1 MQRKT
6 IEEKAVEVLLQ
17 KKLSVTIGEK
27 EYQVARPTLATL
39 AEVSSILSEIRKIEN
54 PKEQDIVKEVLDRAK
69 DDVPKLAL
77 IAATL
82 IIGGGNIT
90 YHTER
95 HKAGRILG
103 LFPRY
108 EKVTVSNTQTL
119 ADELARTA
127 SPVEMHRLVTKAL
140 SYQGVGFFLS
150 TIISLGAASVTQ
162 PTKSGTAATAH
173 GE

>member
-6 IEEKAVEVLLQ
+6 IEEKAAEVLLQ
-17 KKLSVTIGEK
+17 KPLSVTIGGK
-27 EYQVARPTLATL
+27 EYQVAKPTLATL
-39 AEVSSILSEIRKIEN
+39 AEVSSILSQIRKVEN
-54 PKEQDIVKEVLDRAK
+54 SKEQNIVQEVLARAK

-95 HKAGRILG
+95 REIGRIFG
-103 LFPRY
+103 IFKRY
-108 EKVTVSNTQTL
+108 EKVTVNNAQTL
-119 ADELARTA
+119 AEELARTA
-127 SPVEMHRLVTKAL
+127 SPAEMHVLVTKAL

-150 TIISLGAASVTQ
+150 TIISLGAASVTA
-162 PTKSGTAATAH
+162 PTKSVTEATAL
-173 GE
+173 GD